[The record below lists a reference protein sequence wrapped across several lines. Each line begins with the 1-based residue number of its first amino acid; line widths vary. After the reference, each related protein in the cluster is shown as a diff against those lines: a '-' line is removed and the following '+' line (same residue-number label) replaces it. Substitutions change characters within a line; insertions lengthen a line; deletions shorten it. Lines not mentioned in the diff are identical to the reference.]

1 MTDINN
7 LLENNDR
14 WADEVS
20 RRDATF
26 FSELAKQQTPLYLWI
41 GCSDSRVPASQVVGL
56 KPGDMFVHRNI
67 SNVVVH
73 TDLNGLSVI
82 QYAVEVLKVPHV
94 IVCGHYGCGGVLA
107 ALRNEKHGLID
118 NWLRH
123 VREVQSKYQAQLDAL
138 ATEGE
143 RHRRLCELNV
153 IEQVRNMCRTTILQ
167 DAWAHGQTVSVH
179 GWIYE
184 LQNGRVYDLGVNV
197 GGPAEIGAC
206 TEAAR
211 RLEAV

>member
-1 MTDINN
+1 MSDIKN
-7 LLENNDR
+7 LLENNKR
-14 WADEVS
+14 WADAVS
-20 RRDATF
+20 RQDASF
-26 FSELAKQQTPLYLWI
+26 FSELSKQQTPPYLWI

-67 SNVVVH
+67 SNVVLH
-73 TDLNGLSVI
+73 TDLNALSVI

-118 NWLRH
+118 NWLRCAQ
-123 VREVQSKYQAQLDAL
+123 EVQSKYQTELDAL
-138 ATEGE
+138 GTEAE

-153 IEQVRNMCRTTILQ
+153 IEQVRNLCRTTILQ
-167 DAWAHGQTVSVH
+167 DAWARGQTVAVH

-184 LQNGRVYDLGVNV
+184 LADGRVRDLEVSVSG
-197 GGPAEIGAC
+197 
-206 TEAAR
+206 R
-211 RLEAV
+211 